1 MAKRLVRIAWVAFW
15 LCFSLSAY
23 ALAESA
29 QPSWEQLKPQQKE
42 VLAPLAQEWNN
53 LDAVKRK
60 KWLGIAKR
68 YPGMTPSEQHRTQLQ
83 MRDWYSLTPEQREIV
98 REKYKTIKKLP
109 PGKRDEI
116 KQKWREYGQRQGPQR
131 GQVQGQVEEP

>member
-1 MAKRLVRIAWVAFW
+1 MVKRLITLALVAFW
-15 LCFSLSAY
+15 LCFPLST
-23 ALAESA
+23 LASTESS
-29 QPSWEQLKPQQKE
+29 QPSWEQLKPQQRE

-53 LDAVKRK
+53 MDAIKRK

-68 YPGMTPSEQHRTQLQ
+68 YPGMTPSDQHRTQLQ

-109 PGKRDEI
+109 PDKRHEI
-116 KQKWREYGQRQGPQR
+116 KQKWREYGQKHESEG
-131 GQVQGQVEEP
+131 G

>member
-1 MAKRLVRIAWVAFW
+1 MAKRLVRMAWAAFW

-23 ALAESA
+23 ASAESA

-53 LDAVKRK
+53 LDAAKRK

-68 YPGMTPSEQHRTQLQ
+68 YPGMKPSEQHRTQLQ

-109 PGKRDEI
+109 PDKRDEI
-116 KQKWREYGQRQGPQR
+116 KQKWRGYGQRQEPGR
-131 GQVQGQVEEP
+131 GQIEGQVEAP

>member
-1 MAKRLVRIAWVAFW
+1 MVKRLITLAFW
-15 LCFSLSAY
+15 LCLSLSAQVS
-23 ALAESA
+23 AESA
-29 QPSWEQLKPQQKE
+29 QPSWEQLKPQQRE

-53 LDAVKRK
+53 MDAAKRK

-68 YPGMTPSEQHRTQLQ
+68 YPGMTPSDQHRTQLQ

-109 PGKRDEI
+109 SYKRQEI
-116 KQKWREYGQRQGPQR
+116 KQKWREYGQKHESEG
-131 GQVQGQVEEP
+131 G